1 MRVHQM
7 HTGGMGG
14 LLEFDPMLAV
24 LDRVADLCEGLGATE
39 QPLVFPTPGHIAK
52 YMDPRTIQT
61 PALDILDA
69 ALVDAANGQRPRLI
83 FSMPPQEGKSWR
95 VSRAFPLWL
104 LHRNPDLRI
113 GIVSYAQGLAAAVA
127 GKVRSDL
134 EGHPELGIAVSR
146 STWAKGDWRIEGYE
160 GGVIATGIG
169 GGLTGRPLDVLII
182 DDPIKDRKEA
192 DSEVYRQRAWDWWTE
207 VGSARLGAGA
217 VVVIVMTRWSEDDPA
232 GRMMAENAEVPE
244 GSKYKWRLIN
254 IPARAEHEDGLES
267 CKCGGA
273 GADPPCI
280 GRDILGR
287 KHGEYMVSARGRTQE
302 EWENRE
308 RTAGPYAWSALYQGH
323 PSPADGG
330 IIKRE
335 WFSFYE
341 HPRGIARS
349 DGTWLA
355 VGADSVWIT
364 VDASFKDTSESDFVA
379 MQVWGQRGA
388 RAWLLDQV
396 WDRMDF
402 VRTCRELEFLCA
414 KWPQAGGK
422 LIEDKA
428 NGPAV
433 IASLSH
439 KIPGIIAVTPT
450 ESKEAR
456 VHSIVPFIHSGSAE
470 FPHPSFA
477 PWMLNLLDEATG
489 FPNGVHDDQVDAMSQ
504 FLRHIFLAGGS
515 SGDQFMQALIAEQ
528 RGGAQDGTQGGSR
541 PWTPQQAIG

>member
-7 HTGGMGG
+7 HTGAVIDVLDAM
-14 LLEFDPMLAV
+14 DAV
-24 LDRVADLCEGLGATE
+24 LDRVADLCMGIGDDGTE
-39 QPLVFPTPGHIAK
+39 PLVFPTPGDMARHIDA
-52 YMDPRTIQT
+52 RTVQT

-69 ALVDAANGQRPRLI
+69 ALVDAANGTHPRLI
-83 FSMPPQEGKSWR
+83 FTMPPQEGKSWR

-113 GIVSYAQGLAAAVA
+113 GIVSYAEDLATAVA
-127 GKVRSDL
+127 GKVRNDL
-134 EGHPELGIAVSR
+134 ESHPELDIRVSK
-146 STWAKGDWRIEGYE
+146 STRAKGEWQIEDHD
-160 GGVIATGIG
+160 GGVIARGVG
-169 GGLTGRPLDVLII
+169 GGLAGRPLDVLII

-192 DSEVYRQRAWDWWTE
+192 DSETYRRRVWEWWTE
-207 VGSARLGAGA
+207 VGSARLGPAG
-217 VVVIVMTRWSEDDPA
+217 VVVIITTRWHEADIVGLLMDEDRQQPPTSA
-232 GRMMAENAEVPE
+232 KLAWRM
-244 GSKYKWRLIN
+244 IN
-254 IPARAEHEDGLES
+254 IPAKAEHEPDNEA
-267 CKCGGA
+267 CRCGGA
-273 GADPPCI
+273 GANPACA
-280 GRDILGR
+280 GREILGR
-287 KHGEYMVSARGRTQE
+287 RFGEYMLSARGRTQP

-308 RTAGPYAWSALYQGH
+308 RTAGPYGWSALYQGH

-330 IIKRE
+330 ILKRE
-335 WFSFYE
+335 WFHFYE

-355 VGADSVWIT
+355 VGADTVWIT
-364 VDASFKDTSESDFVA
+364 VDASFKDTSESDYVA

-433 IASLSH
+433 IASLSQT
-439 KIPGIIAVTPT
+439 IPGIIAVTPT

-456 VHSIVPFIHSGSAE
+456 VHSIVPFIYSGSAE

-477 PWMLNLLDEATG
+477 PWMLNMLDEATS
-489 FPNGVHDDQVDAMSQ
+489 FPNGAHDDQVDAMSQ
-504 FLRHIFLAGGS
+504 LLRHVFLAGAS
-515 SGDQFMQALIAEQ
+515 SGEQFMRLLLAEQ
-528 RGGAQDGTQGGSR
+528 KGGADVAQGSTR